1 MSTSKEKN
9 SFFND
14 EFDLTSI
21 LSVLFD
27 NFNILFSVLISSF
40 FVVSIFYLTSENIY
54 QSNSLIEIKR
64 EESSLL
70 PNSFLDANNLS
81 QNSLDAEIEIYKS
94 DDTIIDALANL
105 RRDIDFETTFPSAG
119 YVRSNLVLK
128 TDSVSLINISYKS
141 NDYDLNSILLDEL
154 NNEFIKDRTNFK
166 KQSSA
171 AGKNFVRNEI
181 PRIKKLLKEAEDN
194 LNSFKISTN
203 TSDVIFDTNTRN
215 FKLDQLK
222 DRVNE
227 IEFKELELKE
237 FYKENHPIY
246 LTLSE
251 QKKLVLSQIN
261 EIEADLPNIPSTQ
274 RQLENFK
281 REVEIYSNVL
291 RELSSQELTLGMSE
305 AASISNVRIINKAS
319 APSKISP
326 TRVVFIFAIIFTF
339 VVYVLLLFGHFLGD
353 RVTNLDSLI
362 DFKGKDKVIGE
373 LPFIKDMDKSPDRIS
388 QNVADELLNKSI
400 FEIVHSDEDFKSIA
414 IVSSRKDVGKT
425 EVVKRL
431 FNKLREKELKV
442 CLIDLDYR
450 KKGLTKEL
458 FNEADY
464 SNFDQ
469 VNADKNKFIADDGS
483 MFIPSLNVD
492 SPADFFTTKEF
503 TDQIDLLKKE
513 FDFVLCDTPPWR
525 LFVDAKIIS
534 KHFNKHLYIV
544 CNKVTTFKD
553 IELFSKDFDDE
564 TSIRFFYN
572 KFKLYFS
579 FLWFKYQYPY
589 YTRNYYYDYLEYSNL
604 KRNFTF
610 FSFSLKFIVKT
621 KDRLIKWLISVKE
634 RFF

>member
-203 TSDVIFDTNTRN
+203 ASDVIFDTNTRN

-326 TRVVFIFAIIFTF
+326 TRVVFIFAFVFTF

-450 KKGLTKEL
+450 KKCLTKEL

-610 FSFSLKFIVKT
+610 FSFSLKFIGTT

>member
-94 DDTIIDALANL
+94 DDTIIDALTNL
-105 RRDIDFETTFPSAG
+105 RRDIDYETTFPSAG

-203 TSDVIFDTNTRN
+203 ASDVIFDTNTRN

-326 TRVVFIFAIIFTF
+326 TRVVFIFAFVFTF

-373 LPFIKDMDKSPDRIS
+373 LPFIKDMNKSPDRIS

-610 FSFSLKFIVKT
+610 FSFSLKFIGTT